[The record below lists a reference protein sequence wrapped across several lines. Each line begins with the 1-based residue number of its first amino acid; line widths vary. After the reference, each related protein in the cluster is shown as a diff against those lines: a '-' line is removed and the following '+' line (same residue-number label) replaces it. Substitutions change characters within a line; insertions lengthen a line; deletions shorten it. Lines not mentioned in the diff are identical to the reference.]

1 MSLVP
6 LPQGPPPSGGSAV
19 SQGSQHL
26 QGLPPTL
33 SLDTTVPR
41 TPPGASRAPEGG
53 AAPKACPGPQLL
65 CTPPMNASVRGSG
78 DRAAHLPASCPGLR
92 VCLPTSDRGELGLRT
107 SNGAGG
113 QECEPRN
120 HLLSR
125 PFLGAETAANNIAS
139 KHLLCPIGY
148 CRMECG
154 PDSPAGLGQGL
165 CPPMSPLACLLHT
178 LLECR
183 VQCLLSEK
191 GGLRGVGPGFISLSL
206 LGVMGRSK
214 LHLLPGGTAVGLSKP
229 MACWPP
235 SGCDAPPSCISYPAS
250 HQGYFSATLGKVS
263 PQHKGS
269 KPPG

>member
-6 LPQGPPPSGGSAV
+6 LRQEPPPSGGPAV

-33 SLDTTVPR
+33 CLDTTVPR

-53 AAPKACPGPQLL
+53 AAPKACPEPQLL
-65 CTPPMNASVRGSG
+65 CTPPMNASVWGSG

-113 QECEPRN
+113 QECEPQN

-154 PDSPAGLGQGL
+154 PDTPAGLGQGL
-165 CPPMSPLACLLHT
+165 CPPCPLWLACSTPSLNAEFSVCSQRRGCCGGRAGVYFIVAPRGNGEEQTPLAPRRHRGGPEQAHGLLAPIG
-178 LLECR
+178 
-183 VQCLLSEK
+183 VQHS
-191 GGLRGVGPGFISLSL
+191 
-206 LGVMGRSK
+206 
-214 LHLLPGGTAVGLSKP
+214 
-229 MACWPP
+229 
-235 SGCDAPPSCISYPAS
+235 PSCISYPAS
-250 HQGYFSATLGKVS
+250 HQGYFSATLGKVT